1 MLRLR
6 PSSLL
11 IRYAL
16 PFALVAGAE
25 VSREYLPGSWEP
37 VLWFVPFLLAVAVSA
52 WLGGFGPG
60 AIATVG
66 STWQVS
72 RFLTRPT
79 YLAVPGVPD
88 AATDAFTIVLF
99 FGFCLLVC
107 ILCSANRP
115 LSHVG

>member
-1 MLRLR
+1 MLRSR

-11 IRYAL
+11 FRYAL
-16 PFALVAGAE
+16 PVGLVAGAE
-25 VSREYLPGSWEP
+25 VSREVLPGSWEP

-60 AIATVG
+60 ALATVG

-72 RFLTRPT
+72 HFLTRPT
-79 YLAVPGVPD
+79 ALSVPGVPD
-88 AATDAFTIVLF
+88 GASDAFSIVLF

-107 ILCSANRP
+107 IL
-115 LSHVG
+115 